1 MSMEEVYKKLL
12 FQLSSIYNN
21 REAGNIANIVMEHVT
36 GNNKTD
42 RIIHKTV
49 ALTNEQLLSIEIF
62 TQQLLLHTPLQYVL
76 NEAWFAGIKF
86 FVNENVLIPRPET
99 EELVEWI
106 YTDVQQNSNAASNKL
121 KVLEIGAGSGCIPIA
136 LYKKMKESFI
146 TSLDVSEAALD
157 VARKNALTNDAE
169 INFIQ
174 FDFLEEAQWK
184 TLPVF
189 DLIVSNPPYIKTS
202 ESSMMH
208 QNVLDFEPHLAL
220 FVPDN
225 DALLFYRKIAL
236 FGKDHL
242 QKNGSVYVEINE
254 ALGNDTADLFI
265 SNNYTVELKK
275 DLQGKDRMLKAIKK
289 FDRFR

>member
-1 MSMEEVYKKLL
+1 
-12 FQLSSIYNN
+12 
-21 REAGNIANIVMEHVT
+21 MEHVT
-36 GNNKTD
+36 GKNKTD

-76 NEAWFAGIKF
+76 NEAWFAGMKF

-289 FDRFR
+289 FD

>member
-1 MSMEEVYKKLL
+1 
-12 FQLSSIYNN
+12 
-21 REAGNIANIVMEHVT
+21 MEHVT
-36 GNNKTD
+36 GKNKTD
-42 RIIHKTV
+42 RIIHKTI
-49 ALTNEQLLSIEIF
+49 ALSNEQLLSIEIF

-76 NEAWFAGIKF
+76 NEAWFAGMQF

-99 EELVEWI
+99 EELVEWVC
-106 YTDVQQNSNAASNKL
+106 TDVQQNSNAASNKL
-121 KVLEIGAGSGCIPIA
+121 KVLEIGAGSGCISIS
-136 LYKKMKESFI
+136 LYKKMKEPFI
-146 TSLDVSEAALD
+146 TALDVSEAVLD
-157 VARKNALTNDAE
+157 IAKRNALTNDAE

-174 FDFLEEAQWK
+174 FDFLEESQWK

-202 ESSMMH
+202 ESSTMH
-208 QNVLDFEPHLAL
+208 QNVLGFEPHLAL

-242 QKNGSVYVEINE
+242 QKNGLIYVEINE
-254 ALGNDTADLFI
+254 ALGNETAELFT
-265 SNNYTVELKK
+265 SNNYTIELKK

-289 FDRFR
+289 CV